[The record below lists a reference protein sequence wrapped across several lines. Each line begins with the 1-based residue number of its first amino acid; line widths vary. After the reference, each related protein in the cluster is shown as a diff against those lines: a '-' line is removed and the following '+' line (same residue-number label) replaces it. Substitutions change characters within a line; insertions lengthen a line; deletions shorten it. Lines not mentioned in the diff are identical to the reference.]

1 MRSLLNYREELWDP
15 EDGEVGISHF
25 LQQEEIQGEGV
36 GAEVKEGE
44 RAGTDSE
51 GGLGVDTEGVGDDPR
66 AGVLRGVEVE
76 AGEEAED
83 DHGVHSL
90 LAANVMSLDGAK
102 ISRKK

>member
-1 MRSLLNYREELWDP
+1 M
-15 EDGEVGISHF
+15 
-25 LQQEEIQGEGV
+25 
-36 GAEVKEGE
+36 
-44 RAGTDSE
+44 
-51 GGLGVDTEGVGDDPR
+51 DTGGVGDSQR

-83 DHGVHSL
+83 DHGVQSL